1 VSDKSVCK
9 EEPELIICTKKEEIP
24 ETLLVL
30 TMSKKNHIHT
40 CNKGIIFLLD
50 VIISGGQFGL
60 VIN

>member
-1 VSDKSVCK
+1 VNQNRFQVEFKNL
-9 EEPELIICTKKEEIP
+9 ELFDIIQTCLDVAYTFC
-24 ETLLVL
+24 
-30 TMSKKNHIHT
+30 MSKKNHIHT